1 MDQLNYVMTQV
12 AGLGDAQRLY
22 RLRSDA
28 LEGCTVERWRGGDAL
43 GQHAWTDV
51 DVLATRA
58 DIALDALPG
67 TRATLVAQMADGGQ
81 WQRSGL
87 IADASCLGGDGG
99 LVRYRLQ
106 LVSWTWWLQHARHS
120 RVFQEQ
126 SVRAIVDAVL
136 AGHAGIARWRWAE
149 GVDAFLGQRVRSYCV
164 QYRESDLDFLQRV
177 LAEEGLGWRL
187 YADEEAPCGNGM
199 EIFADSVAL
208 PEDATS
214 AAAGVRFHRSDATE
228 SSDSV
233 QAIGLRRRLASTSI
247 SLQSDDYRQ
256 VRALVA
262 QSPMEGGGG
271 QSSREDYDA
280 VGAYAFSDST
290 AGARQARLQAQARES
305 HSRGWQGSGTVRG
318 FQSGQWLRLQQ
329 APGATPPE
337 LLLVA
342 VEHAGINNLPTD
354 LRRSLDDALG
364 VAPIDPADA
373 ALWQQAE
380 ATGYGNRFGA
390 VDRTLPWRPL
400 LQDGSG
406 ARLNPRPTV
415 PGYQTAVVV
424 AGDGGASKDLHAD
437 SHGRVRV
444 RFHFQEGEGGGAN
457 DSAWL
462 RVAQRYAGP
471 GVGSQFLPRIGQ
483 EVLVGFLDGD
493 IDRPLVL
500 GTLYNGRGEAGVAP
514 TPAGGSG
521 QSDVSLYGQAAD
533 MRGSAQAN
541 LSGGQAPAWH
551 AAGMGDQAHRQGGAL
566 WGIRSREWEG
576 GQGANHLLFDD
587 SNQQLR
593 AQLASSQQ
601 VSQLTLGHLRH
612 QADNYVGSLRGTGFE
627 LRSDAWGAV
636 RATAGAWFSA
646 YGRHPTAPAGEAV
659 QPSAL
664 LAQLQTLGERF
675 TQAARTHLTSPL
687 AMQEGAGAKQRSV
700 LVSDQS
706 PLPGILKSVRTTL
719 TGEGFDPAT
728 EQARKRNA
736 SPGDKR
742 VPHSGDPLLGV
753 AAPDGVV
760 HVAGQSLQ
768 WSSGEGVLLSS
779 GSHSDLA
786 VMGQARLH
794 ASQALGMLAAASSG
808 AGAASTTLVAVAG
821 NGMVDVQA
829 QADAIHV
836 QARQSLRA
844 SSAQGVVEVEAGKV
858 VHIATSGGAIITL
871 EGGNITFACPGVI
884 TVHAG
889 TKSFLGP
896 AQFKTELPNWSQS
909 DTSSWRLTGFSG

>member
-67 TRATLVAQMADGGQ
+67 TRATLVAQTADGGQ

-87 IADASCLGGDGG
+87 IADASCLGSDGG

-305 HSRGWQGSGTVRG
+305 HSRGWQG
-318 FQSGQWLRLQQ
+318 
-329 APGATPPE
+329 
-337 LLLVA
+337 
-342 VEHAGINNLPTD
+342 
-354 LRRSLDDALG
+354 
-364 VAPIDPADA
+364 
-373 ALWQQAE
+373 
-380 ATGYGNRFGA
+380 
-390 VDRTLPWRPL
+390 
-400 LQDGSG
+400 
-406 ARLNPRPTV
+406 
-415 PGYQTAVVV
+415 
-424 AGDGGASKDLHAD
+424 
-437 SHGRVRV
+437 RV
-444 RFHFQEGEGGGAN
+444 RF
-457 DSAWL
+457 
-462 RVAQRYAGP
+462 
-471 GVGSQFLPRIGQ
+471 
-483 EVLVGFLDGD
+483 
-493 IDRPLVL
+493 
-500 GTLYNGRGEAGVAP
+500 
-514 TPAGGSG
+514 
-521 QSDVSLYGQAAD
+521 
-533 MRGSAQAN
+533 
-541 LSGGQAPAWH
+541 
-551 AAGMGDQAHRQGGAL
+551 
-566 WGIRSREWEG
+566 
-576 GQGANHLLFDD
+576 
-587 SNQQLR
+587 
-593 AQLASSQQ
+593 
-601 VSQLTLGHLRH
+601 
-612 QADNYVGSLRGTGFE
+612 
-627 LRSDAWGAV
+627 
-636 RATAGAWFSA
+636 
-646 YGRHPTAPAGEAV
+646 
-659 QPSAL
+659 
-664 LAQLQTLGERF
+664 
-675 TQAARTHLTSPL
+675 
-687 AMQEGAGAKQRSV
+687 
-700 LVSDQS
+700 
-706 PLPGILKSVRTTL
+706 
-719 TGEGFDPAT
+719 
-728 EQARKRNA
+728 
-736 SPGDKR
+736 
-742 VPHSGDPLLGV
+742 
-753 AAPDGVV
+753 
-760 HVAGQSLQ
+760 
-768 WSSGEGVLLSS
+768 
-779 GSHSDLA
+779 
-786 VMGQARLH
+786 
-794 ASQALGMLAAASSG
+794 AASSPDNG
-808 AGAASTTLVAVAG
+808 CGCSRPPVRHRLSCCWWPSNMPASTISLPICDEASMTRWAWRRSIRPTLRSGSRPKQPGMATVSTRWIAPCRGARCCRTVVAHG
-821 NGMVDVQA
+821 
-829 QADAIHV
+829 
-836 QARQSLRA
+836 
-844 SSAQGVVEVEAGKV
+844 
-858 VHIATSGGAIITL
+858 
-871 EGGNITFACPGVI
+871 
-884 TVHAG
+884 
-889 TKSFLGP
+889 
-896 AQFKTELPNWSQS
+896 
-909 DTSSWRLTGFSG
+909 